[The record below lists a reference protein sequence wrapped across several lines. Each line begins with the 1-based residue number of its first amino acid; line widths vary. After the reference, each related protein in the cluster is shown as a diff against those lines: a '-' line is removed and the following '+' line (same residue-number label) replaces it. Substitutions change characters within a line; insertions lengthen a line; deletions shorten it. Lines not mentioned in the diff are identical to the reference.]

1 MAELIRETELFGT
14 DIPRLEGLRE
24 KGRAAFRLPTPK
36 TEAWKYTRLH
46 VLKNGDFVPPASKFL
61 AELSGEDGDGCGCSG
76 CHDDGCCSRETE
88 HHCCGESC
96 GCEKEGGKD
105 AGHCRCG
112 HCHGNRPELPF
123 AAYPLHFDNGQ
134 FVPVYPVLPRGVEVM
149 TLMEAFVNGEENH
162 LLGKYIDLNQYP
174 FAALNTAYLEEGLFI
189 RVGRGVRLSRP
200 LALVFHTDGGTLCRL
215 ANVRNLIVLEEGAAA
230 GLVEYYCYDGAPKSC
245 YFNNIVNEIYLGAG
259 AELNHYKFQ
268 NEACKAAHIAF
279 NAVRIKRNGVYNGF
293 CLQKGADLGRNETRV
308 QLLEEEA
315 KAEVNAAYLMNG
327 WATLDTT
334 TDIEHLAE
342 KTYSSQL
349 IKGVVGG
356 EAKGVFQGKIRIAP
370 NAQKTEG
377 RQLHKALLLSDTA
390 EIDVKPELEIYA
402 DDVKCSHG
410 AASGELDQEQLFYL
424 RSRGI
429 GEEEARQMLIDAYLT
444 DVVARVDD
452 PEIRDWLRGQI

>member
-76 CHDDGCCSRETE
+76 CHDDGKDTG
-88 HHCCGESC
+88 HCC
-96 GCEKEGGKD
+96 
-105 AGHCRCG
+105 CG

-134 FVPVYPVLPRGVEVM
+134 FVPVYPALPRGVEVM